1 MGSGDNVE
9 HRDNMGQRD
18 NGHRDNVGHRDNG
31 HRDNVVQCL

>member
-1 MGSGDNVE
+1 MWNT
-9 HRDNMGQRD
+9 DNMGQRD